1 MRRAVQE
8 ATLLI
13 TVVLLA
19 LVVWFVI
26 ADTENREIEA
36 RLGFSLQVEVRELGT
51 DLVVAGEPLPVTVTV
66 VGREADVESARPEHF
81 LASISLRNRPAGRHS
96 LPVRVEALEGD
107 VRVRAVQPETAVVIL
122 QETVEREVPVI
133 AEPSNLPPLGFSVG
147 TPEVMPDTAIVS
159 GIASEVEAV
168 DSVVA
173 RLDLGGATVT
183 VERDVTLEARTAAGG
198 SVAQVVINPRFAQV
212 RVPIDQEVFRRT
224 ASILPDV
231 IGTPAE
237 GYRVRTVRATPP
249 TVDVLVSVDVLDD
262 EVEVLTQ
269 TVDVSGRDDDVMMQ
283 AELVFADGAA
293 PAGDSATSVRV
304 LVVIE
309 PVITSVQLPIAVEL
323 TDLREGLE
331 IPFASPLTAQV
342 TLRGPV
348 ALISELEGP
357 LGPIRVNLGSYAAGR
372 HQIDLRWNPPQGI
385 ELVDLSPEQMI
396 VTLSPIPEPEP
407 TEPEVDESEA
417 NGDSEPDVGEE
428 EPEDDNRE

>member
-1 MRRAVQE
+1 MAQE

-13 TVVLLA
+13 TVVVLS

-26 ADTENREIEA
+26 ADAENREIEE

-81 LASISLRNRPAGRHS
+81 HATVSLRNRVAGRHS

-122 QETVEREVPVI
+122 QETVEREVPVVV
-133 AEPSNLPPLGFSVG
+133 EPSNPPPLGFSVG
-147 TPEVMPDTAIVS
+147 TPEVTPDTAVVS

-173 RLDLGGATVT
+173 RLDLGGATVS
-183 VERDVTLEARTAAGG
+183 VERDVALEARTAAGG
-198 SVAQVVINPRFAQV
+198 AVSQVLVNPRFAQV

-237 GYRVRTVRATPP
+237 GYRVRTVRATPS

-262 EVEVLTQ
+262 EVEVRTE
-269 TVDVSGRDDDVMMQ
+269 TVDVTGRENDVMTQ
-283 AELVFADGAA
+283 AELIFADGAA

-309 PVITSVQLPIAVEL
+309 PVITSVLLPISLEISG
-323 TDLREGLE
+323 LRDGLE
-331 IPFASPLTAQV
+331 LAFATPQTARV

-357 LGPIRVNLGSYAAGR
+357 LGPIRVNLGGFAAGR
-372 HQIDLRWNPPQGI
+372 HRIDLRWNPPSGI
-385 ELVDLSPEQMI
+385 ELVELSPQQMI
-396 VTLSPIPEPEP
+396 VILAPIPQPAPPDPEP
-407 TEPEVDESEA
+407 D
-417 NGDSEPDVGEE
+417 
-428 EPEDDNRE
+428 EPEDVDDTSTDADEGETQDDDGE